1 MNPVL
6 RNILA
11 VIAGLVLGSI
21 ANLGIIMIS
30 SYIIP
35 LPDGV
40 DPSDMESI
48 KASMHLYQPKHFILP
63 FAAHA
68 IGTLIG
74 AFVTS
79 VIAIKNRRS
88 LALLVGL
95 FFLVGGIINVFMLP
109 APAWFIIVDLSL
121 AYIPMS
127 LLGWKLRG

>member
-1 MNPVL
+1 MNPIL

-11 VIAGLVLGSI
+11 VIAGLVLGGI
-21 ANLGIIMIS
+21 ANMGIIMIS

-35 LPDGV
+35 LPEGV

-48 KASMHLYQPKHFILP
+48 KNSMHLYQPRHFILP

-68 IGTLIG
+68 LGTLIG
-74 AFVTS
+74 AFVAA
-79 VIAIKNRRS
+79 VIAVGNRRS

-95 FFLVGGIINVFMLP
+95 LFLVAGTINVFMLP
-109 APAWFIIVDLSL
+109 APAWFIIIDLSL

-127 LLGWKLRG
+127 WLGWRMRG